1 LWSILYYIFDRE
13 ELEKELQEV
22 KSLLVKQEEDLKKLR
37 KENSK
42 TFVIALIIMFFAFLA
57 YGIYQMLTIG

>member
-1 LWSILYYIFDRE
+1 V
-13 ELEKELQEV
+13 LEKELQEV

-42 TFVIALIIMFFAFLA
+42 TFVIALIIMFFAFLT
-57 YGIYQMLTIG
+57 YGIYQMMTNG

>member
-1 LWSILYYIFDRE
+1 M
-13 ELEKELQEV
+13 LEKELQEV

-57 YGIYQMLTIG
+57 YGIYQMMTNG